1 MRMGATVTISVP
13 VRNLQRQTCMRVLL
27 VHNPKSGDDEHAGE
41 QITRL
46 IADAGYEVAY
56 HLSKTDWWQG
66 LDRSVELVAIAGGDG
81 TVGETG
87 TANNIATWLGLSGRP
102 LAELVAEWS
111 SAVHRPFDF
120 GVARGPWG
128 GFRFLES
135 VGIGLLAEMM
145 AAIDAGEAGWVND
158 LSRREMR
165 ISAALEVLGGVLNDS
180 SGIGCDLELDGQRI
194 SGEYLLIEILNFGAA
209 GPNLALAPGADCG
222 DGLLDIVLV
231 EAHERDLLEAHL
243 TAVRA
248 GNDDVPQLPIRHA
261 RHVAVEFVPSRLH
274 LDDEL
279 WTADAGPDRIRAA
292 ITLEAGALEFLVP
305 APSGS
310 TRPVSHDAGG

>member
-1 MRMGATVTISVP
+1 
-13 VRNLQRQTCMRVLL
+13 MRVLL

-56 HLSKTDWWQG
+56 HLSKSDWWQR

-81 TVGETG
+81 TVGEVARATAGHAIPMAILPTG
-87 TANNIATWLGLSGRP
+87 TANNIATWLGLLGRP

-128 GFRFLES
+128 EFRFLES

-165 ISAALEVLGGVLNDS
+165 ISAALDVLGGVLNDS
-180 SGIGCDLELDGQRI
+180 SGIGCDLELDGQRM

-209 GPNLALAPGADCG
+209 GPNLALAPDADCG

-261 RHVAVEFVPSRLH
+261 RHVAAEFVPSRLH

-279 WTADAGPDRIRAA
+279 WTADGGPDRIRAA
-292 ITLEAGALEFLVP
+292 ITLQAGALEFLVP
-305 APSGS
+305 ARSGRA
-310 TRPVSHDAGG
+310 RPVSRDTGG

>member
-1 MRMGATVTISVP
+1 
-13 VRNLQRQTCMRVLL
+13 MRVLL

-41 QITRL
+41 QLARL
-46 IADAGYEVAY
+46 VTDAGHDVAY

-81 TVGETG
+81 TVGEVARATAGQPIPMAILPTG
-87 TANNIATWLGLSGRP
+87 TANNIGTWLGLSGRP
-102 LAELVAEWS
+102 LAELVGEWS

-128 GFRFLES
+128 EFRFLES

-165 ISAALEVLGGVLNDS
+165 ISAALDVLGGVLNES
-180 SGIGCDLELDGQRI
+180 SAIGCELELDGQRM

-248 GNDDVPQLPIRHA
+248 GDDDVPQLPIRHA
-261 RHVAVEFVPSRLH
+261 RRVAIEFEPCPLH

-279 WTADAGPDRIRAA
+279 WTPDATAARVRAA
-292 ITLEAGALEFLVP
+292 ITLQPGALEFLVP
-305 APSGS
+305 AQPE
-310 TRPVSHDAGG
+310 R